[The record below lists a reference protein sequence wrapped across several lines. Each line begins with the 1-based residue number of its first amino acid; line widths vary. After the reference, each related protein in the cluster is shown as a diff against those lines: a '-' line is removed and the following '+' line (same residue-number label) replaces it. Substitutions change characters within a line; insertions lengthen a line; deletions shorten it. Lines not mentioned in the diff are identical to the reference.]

1 MSQAWLL
8 DLPRYVAVG
17 VFFSSLIPSNLAF
30 NCGILQEWKEEIVIT
45 SAMRGERERVEHT

>member
-8 DLPRYVAVG
+8 DLPRYVAEG

-45 SAMRGERERVEHT
+45 SAVRGERERVEPT